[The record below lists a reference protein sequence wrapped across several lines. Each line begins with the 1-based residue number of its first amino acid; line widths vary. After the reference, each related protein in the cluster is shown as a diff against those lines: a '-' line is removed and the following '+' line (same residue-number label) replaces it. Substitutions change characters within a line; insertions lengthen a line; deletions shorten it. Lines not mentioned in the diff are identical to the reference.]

1 MTNFN
6 KLPPLP
12 SANLASA
19 LTQQLRP
26 EDQAKLDNLKQTMQ
40 EGGETAAQAAGSE
53 VKLPMPPWINDGA
66 GDSTAVQAN
75 QDASNVQLPT
85 PPWVEQAHGP
95 SSFVAQASEPN
106 FAFQNNFAAQPTAPP
121 VQANLQQ
128 TPTATVFGGQL
139 KQIATEDVTSTI
151 QQQDA
156 PVVAQSAP
164 ATTVETSQAVAP
176 VETSPDIAT
185 TETSQV
191 EQAPVERKS
200 LEELMRSSWVEA
212 GKEDLYNFIGE
223 KELADIARTS
233 RFNPERAASQLYN
246 RYSEKGIFE
255 KDFHGVDDHVPV
267 LKTSETADLVQL
279 LRTAVK
285 DSSRF

>member
-164 ATTVETSQAVAP
+164 ATTVETAKVCISRRD
-176 VETSPDIAT
+176 EHSP
-185 TETSQV
+185 QGQCFCV
-191 EQAPVERKS
+191 GVQWQKKS
-200 LEELMRSSWVEA
+200 LGPLST
-212 GKEDLYNFIGE
+212 FQ
-223 KELADIARTS
+223 
-233 RFNPERAASQLYN
+233 NPGNYQKPL
-246 RYSEKGIFE
+246 F
-255 KDFHGVDDHVPV
+255 
-267 LKTSETADLVQL
+267 
-279 LRTAVK
+279 
-285 DSSRF
+285 